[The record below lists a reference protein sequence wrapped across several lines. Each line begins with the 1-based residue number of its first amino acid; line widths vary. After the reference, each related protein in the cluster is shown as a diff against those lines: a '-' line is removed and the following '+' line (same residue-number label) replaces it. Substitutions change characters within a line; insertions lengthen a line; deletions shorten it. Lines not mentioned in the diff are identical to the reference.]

1 MVTDWKGTH
10 LHTAESK
17 RRRSA
22 KREQKG
28 ASRVRAGGG
37 AAAHL
42 LNPQGPSH
50 KVEEAQMLPK
60 ARSKTGAALHF
71 CSGPY
76 WRPRRQNNELRGIR
90 IRRGGVKL

>member
-1 MVTDWKGTH
+1 MQLRVNADVQQR
-10 LHTAESK
+10 ES
-17 RRRSA
+17 RRELPES
-22 KREQKG
+22 G
-28 ASRVRAGGG
+28 AGGVEWG
-37 AAAHL
+37 GVGAAAAHL

-90 IRRGGVKL
+90 IRKEGVKL